1 MSNTR
6 RKPVQPG
13 PKGGKAPGPARRK
26 RPADVPALNRLNAPD
41 ARWQRFQRYVWDRK
55 NKG

>member
-6 RKPVQPG
+6 RKPVEPG
-13 PKGGKAPGPARRK
+13 PKGKAPGPARGK